1 MYIEHHDERKRIKRD
16 PPAHFP
22 EPEKNQKVD
31 AFFNPK
37 PAAREKL
44 PETPRD
50 YYVTHPAKDI
60 LAHWRAPEYEVFER
74 DKKWYLVVTLVLLGI
89 IGWAVYSN
97 SPVMAITFILIGI
110 VGYFHINR
118 EPLTM
123 DFMIT
128 PDGVVAGREIYE
140 FDDLKSFWIFYEPE
154 GLRVISLHNKEGFTP
169 YVHIPIH
176 EENPAHIRQVLL
188 EFIPEEKRE
197 PGLMDLM
204 ERLLRI

>member
-1 MYIEHHDERKRIKRD
+1 MYVEHFDERKKIKGD
-16 PPAHFP
+16 PLSYFP
-22 EPEKNQKVD
+22 DQKKNQKVD
-31 AFFNPK
+31 TFFAPR
-37 PAAREKL
+37 PAPRGESSEMARDHSVSYSSKN
-44 PETPRD
+44 
-50 YYVTHPAKDI
+50 I

-89 IGWAVYSN
+89 VGWAIYSN

-118 EPLTM
+118 EPSIM

-128 PDGVVAGREIYE
+128 PDGVAAGREIYE

-176 EENPAHIRQVLL
+176 EENPAHIRQILL

-197 PGLMDLM
+197 PGLMEIM
-204 ERLLRI
+204 ERLLKI